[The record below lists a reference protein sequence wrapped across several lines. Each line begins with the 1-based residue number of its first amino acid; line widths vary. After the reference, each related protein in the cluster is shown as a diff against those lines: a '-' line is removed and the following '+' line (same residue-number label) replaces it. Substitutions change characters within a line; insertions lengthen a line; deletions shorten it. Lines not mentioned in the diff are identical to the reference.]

1 MHAVIVDTTLTTPPT
16 GGAQTFL
23 VELCRALVLMDW
35 KISVVTQPGPE
46 NAIVHSLR
54 KGGAEVHDNIWRP
67 AHLPEERGRALA
79 AWVNSEKPDV
89 YVVSISPDS
98 GWLALPSLDPGIPTV
113 SIAHNDV
120 GAFYEPLNY
129 YHLFID
135 AAVGVSETIHRKIIE
150 QCNIPPERA
159 THIPYGVNS
168 LALAEVDQI
177 LEKRVGREVLRICY
191 LGRLAQHQKRVLEF
205 VPLAVE
211 LVKSNVDFELHL
223 LGDGSERKELE
234 TQFSELGLD
243 DRVTV
248 WGWLNPKEIAAKLVE
263 MDAFVLLSDHEGLP
277 VALLEAMAHSLVPIV
292 TNIESGNTQVVQD
305 GQNGFVVPVGDLK
318 LVVDRLKQLD
328 ENRDLLLRMRRA
340 AWQTSQKFSCARMVE
355 RYLTC
360 FAEVKMNTRDREH
373 RSDVHY
379 PYPPMPSCRSRYPFW
394 LRKLKARFLNHSE
407 TPDLQPRTLF

>member
-23 VELCRALVLMDW
+23 IELCRALVFMDW
-35 KISVVTQPGPE
+35 QVSIVTQPGRE
-46 NAIVHSLR
+46 HAIVDSLR
-54 KGGAEVHDNIWRP
+54 RVGAKIHDDIWRRT
-67 AHLPEERGRALA
+67 HLPEERGRALA
-79 AWVNSEKPDV
+79 TWVNSVKPDV
-89 YVVSISPDS
+89 YVVSISPDT
-98 GWLALPSLDPGIPTV
+98 GWLALPSLDPAIPTV

-150 QCNIPPERA
+150 QCNIAPERA
-159 THIPYGVNS
+159 TQIPYGVNS

-177 LEKRVGREVLRICY
+177 LKKRAGREVLRICY

-205 VPLAVE
+205 VPLATE
-211 LVKSNVDFELHL
+211 LVKSNVAFELHL
-223 LGDGSERKELE
+223 IGDGSERNELE
-234 TQFSELGLD
+234 TQFRDLGLD
-243 DRVTV
+243 DRVTI
-248 WGWLNPKEIAAKLVE
+248 WGWLTPEEIAAKLVE
-263 MDAFVLLSDHEGLP
+263 LDAFVLLSDHEGLP

-305 GQNGFVVPVGDLK
+305 GQNGFVVPVGDVK
-318 LVVDRLKQLD
+318 LAVDRLKQLG

-355 RYLTC
+355 RYLSC

-373 RSDVHY
+373 RSGVHY
-379 PYPPMPSCRSRYPFW
+379 PYPPMPSCRSPYPFW